1 MDSHEQYDDGYETGV
16 GDLLSNNKYK
26 LPSLPPPSSSPY
38 SSLSSSSISTISTAN
53 STPTNLLNTQQ
64 QQQQQQSPSYLGG
77 SGSTM
82 NHHQYQQ
89 QQQQQFQQNH
99 QQYPAIQLQGPPPTH
114 QNTFNYH
121 HMFGRMQQQQQQ
133 MPGVKIN
140 QHVATPE
147 DPYRFVDDEIS
158 NGINSHSNAMMHS
171 LHHQMSPAGMSS
183 NYSASSSPMPQGQIQ
198 QQMIPTAVN
207 TMMQFNEHVPLHH
220 HHHQQH
226 GHHHQL
232 NHQQTQ
238 PQHMSSLVNGN
249 LQTSENVSNA
259 NPMMIN
265 NDAPKKRGRKKKQRD
280 ENG

>member
-53 STPTNLLNTQQ
+53 STPTNLLNTL
-64 QQQQQQSPSYLGG
+64 QQQSPSYLGG
-77 SGSTM
+77 SGSSMPT
-82 NHHQYQQ
+82 HHQYQQ

-99 QQYPAIQLQGPPPTH
+99 QQYPPMQLQGPTH

-121 HMFGRMQQQQQQ
+121 HMFGRMQQQQ
-133 MPGVKIN
+133 MPSVVKN
-140 QHVATPE
+140 GQHVSTPE

-158 NGINSHSNAMMHS
+158 NGINGLSSAMMHS
-171 LHHQMSPAGMSS
+171 IHHQMSPAGMSS
-183 NYSASSSPMPQGQIQ
+183 NYSASSSPMPPGQIQ
-198 QQMIPTAVN
+198 QQMAPTTGN
-207 TMMQFNEHVPLHH
+207 TMMHFNEHVPLHQ

-226 GHHHQL
+226 GHHHQI
-232 NHQQTQ
+232 NQQQTQ
-238 PQHMSSLVNGN
+238 PQHINTIMNGN
-249 LQTSENVSNA
+249 IQTSGNLNNA
-259 NPMMIN
+259 NPLMI
-265 NDAPKKRGRKKKQRD
+265 NDAPKKRGRKKKLRD

>member
-64 QQQQQQSPSYLGG
+64 QQQQSPSYMGG
-77 SGSTM
+77 SGSSMPT
-82 NHHQYQQ
+82 HHQYQH
-89 QQQQQFQQNH
+89 QQQFQQNH
-99 QQYPAIQLQGPPPTH
+99 QQYPTMQHQGVPTH

-121 HMFGRMQQQQQQ
+121 HMFGRMQQQQQ
-133 MPGVKIN
+133 MPGVVKN
-140 QHVATPE
+140 GQNVATPE

-158 NGINSHSNAMMHS
+158 NGINSHSSAMMHS

-238 PQHMSSLVNGN
+238 PQHMSTHMNGN
-249 LQTSENVSNA
+249 MQTSGNLSNA